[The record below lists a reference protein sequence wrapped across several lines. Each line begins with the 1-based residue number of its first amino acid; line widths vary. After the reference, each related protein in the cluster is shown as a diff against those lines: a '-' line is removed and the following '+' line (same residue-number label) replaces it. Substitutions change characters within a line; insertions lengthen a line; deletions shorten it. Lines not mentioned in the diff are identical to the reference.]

1 MPTYPRSVRDRARR
15 SRAAPVAVGLL
26 AIVVVWLLPDI
37 RPPAGEDFF
46 GEISAAR
53 GVVIGV
59 LDVAFDESDPLAE
72 PEGNMLVRVTEG
84 PRAGEELRAF
94 LEIPSTYVDRADF
107 RPGDEVIITFSEQ
120 PEGPVFVS
128 VAERWRAPVLAL
140 LVGVFALAIVGVAG
154 WHGVRALLALALTIA
169 VTVRL
174 FIPAILVGIP
184 PVPIAL
190 VVAGA
195 VTIFTIVLSEGL
207 SRTSAAAI
215 VGAAGGLAATA
226 LVAALVSVAAAF
238 SGAPA
243 GELAFFELEPGR
255 TLDLS
260 GVVLAAII
268 EGAVGV
274 LDDMTVTQAASVE
287 ELAARTGLRGRPLL
301 ASGLRLGRSHI
312 AATTNTLFMA
322 YVGASLPALVLLV
335 LAAEPV
341 LLTLNREVLALE
353 IVRTLAGGLGIIL
366 AMPIT
371 TAIATR
377 FVSR

>member
-1 MPTYPRSVRDRARR
+1 
-15 SRAAPVAVGLL
+15 VAVGLL
-26 AIVVVWLLPDI
+26 AIVIVWLLPEI
-37 RPPAGEDFF
+37 RPPAAAEALGEV
-46 GEISAAR
+46 SATR
-53 GVVIGV
+53 GVVVEV
-59 LDVAFDESDPLAE
+59 LEVVFDETDPLAE
-72 PEGNMLVRVTEG
+72 PEGDVVVRLTEG

-94 LEIPSTYVDRADF
+94 LALPSTYVEAADF
-107 RPGDEVIITFSEQ
+107 GPGDEVIVTISES
-120 PEGPVFVS
+120 PDGPAFVS

-140 LVGVFALAIVGVAG
+140 LVGLFALVIVGVAG
-154 WHGVRALLALALTIA
+154 WHGIRALLALALTIA

-195 VTIFTIVLSEGL
+195 ITIFTIILSEGL
-207 SRTSAAAI
+207 SRTSTAAI
-215 VGAAGGLAATA
+215 IGAAGGLAATA
-226 LVAALVSVAAAF
+226 AIAAVVSVAAAF

-268 EGAVGV
+268 VGAVGV
-274 LDDMTVTQAASVE
+274 LDDMTVTQAASVQ
-287 ELAARTGLRGRPLL
+287 ELAARSGMRGLPLWSS
-301 ASGLRLGRSHI
+301 ALRLGRSHI

-353 IVRTLAGGLGIIL
+353 IVRTLAGGLGIVL

-377 FVSR
+377 LVRS